1 MDGLGVESAV
11 DGVTVRDRAV
21 VIDDVL
27 VLADLHLGQA
37 DSSRLELP
45 VGNGTDV
52 LERIRALLDAVDPA
66 TLVLAGDLLHS
77 FTTVPHSVTRP
88 LDGIAQA
95 AEERDVGCIALEGNH
110 DTMLDTIW
118 DSKIRAEFR
127 VGDTVVC
134 HGHVEP
140 ATDAERYVV
149 GHDHPTIELEGRRRP
164 CYLAGDGVY
173 EGAELLMVP
182 AFSRLPRGVAVNE
195 MGARDFQSP
204 LVREAGALAP
214 IVWDRDAEEPLG
226 FPRLGAI
233 RHRL

>member
-11 DGVTVRDRAV
+11 DGVAFRDRAV

-27 VLADLHLGQA
+27 ILADLHLGQA
-37 DSSRLELP
+37 DSARLELP
-45 VGNGTDV
+45 VGNGADV
-52 LERIRALLDAVDPA
+52 VERLQSLLDAVEPA

-77 FTTVPHSVTRP
+77 FTTVPHSVSRP
-88 LDGIAQA
+88 LDGIAEA
-95 AEERDVGCIALEGNH
+95 AASRDVECIALEGNH
-110 DTMLDTIW
+110 DTMLDSIW
-118 DSKIRAEFR
+118 GGELRGEYR
-127 VGDTVVC
+127 LGDTVVC

-140 ATDAERYVV
+140 AAAADRYVV
-149 GHDHPTIELEGRRRP
+149 GHDHPTIELEGRRRA

-173 EGAELLMVP
+173 DGADVLVLP

-204 LVREAGALAP
+204 LVRDADAFAP
-214 IVWDRDAEEPLG
+214 IVWDDDAGQPLG
-226 FPRLGAI
+226 FPRLGAF